1 MEFSYLL
8 LQKEIFSG
16 QIFFWT
22 SSNEG
27 EFPRGYLIN
36 AAACIFAQHT
46 LKQTLSSGQKSVK
59 ISYFILIK
67 FLRHCRKNKV
77 FH

>member
-1 MEFSYLL
+1 MFWNWLIPLLQPNFSGISGNSKQKNILQTIQKLMQFSYLL

-16 QIFFWT
+16 QIFSWT

-36 AAACIFAQHT
+36 AAACIFAQH
-46 LKQTLSSGQKSVK
+46 
-59 ISYFILIK
+59 
-67 FLRHCRKNKV
+67 
-77 FH
+77 

>member
-1 MEFSYLL
+1 MFWNWLIPLLQPNFSGISGNSKQKNILQTIQKLMQFSYLL

-36 AAACIFAQHT
+36 AAACIFAQH
-46 LKQTLSSGQKSVK
+46 
-59 ISYFILIK
+59 
-67 FLRHCRKNKV
+67 
-77 FH
+77 

>member
-1 MEFSYLL
+1 MFWNWLIPVLQPNFSGISGNSKQKNILQTIQKLTQFSYLL

-16 QIFFWT
+16 QIFSWT

-36 AAACIFAQHT
+36 AAACIFAQH
-46 LKQTLSSGQKSVK
+46 
-59 ISYFILIK
+59 
-67 FLRHCRKNKV
+67 
-77 FH
+77 

>member
-1 MEFSYLL
+1 MVWNWLIPLLQPNFSGISGNSKQKNILQTIQKLMQFSYLL

-16 QIFFWT
+16 QIFSWT

-36 AAACIFAQHT
+36 AAACIFAQH
-46 LKQTLSSGQKSVK
+46 
-59 ISYFILIK
+59 
-67 FLRHCRKNKV
+67 
-77 FH
+77 